1 MSRSP
6 FTIDHSP
13 FTAQFLADTGAT
25 LPLIG
30 GPMYP
35 CSNPELVAAISAT
48 GAIGIVQ
55 PLALTYV
62 HGWEIRAGLRHIR
75 SLSDRPVGMNALI
88 EGSSRRYRARMT
100 EWIAVALEEGIRFFI
115 TSLGNPRWV
124 VEMVRPH
131 GGVVYH
137 DATEAKWA
145 AKGLDA
151 GATGL
156 IAVNNR
162 AGGHAGARSPEAL
175 LEELAPFGVPVVAA
189 GGVGDAGGFHQMLAL
204 GYAAVQCG
212 TRFIATTECSASQ
225 PYKAA
230 IVRARA
236 SDIALS
242 ERITGVPVAVI
253 RTPWIDRVGIHAG
266 PLLRRLLRWRRTR
279 HLTRTLLALRSVWQL
294 KRASMDTTG
303 VRDYWQAGRS
313 VEAITAIEPVAAIV
327 RRFREAIGRD
337 CTGSDSSA
345 T

>member
-1 MSRSP
+1 MTRHPSP
-6 FTIDHSP
+6 VT
-13 FTAQFLADTGAT
+13 QRFLADSGAV

-55 PLALTYV
+55 PLSLTYV
-62 HGWEIRAGLRHIR
+62 HGRDFREGLRWIR
-75 SLSDRPVGMNALI
+75 QHAGGHPIGMNALI
-88 EGSSRRYRARMT
+88 EGSSRRYRARM
-100 EWIAVALEEGIRFFI
+100 ESWIAVALEEGVRFFI

-137 DATEAKWA
+137 DVTEAKWA
-145 AKGLDA
+145 EKGIAA

-156 IAVNNR
+156 IAVNR
-162 AGGHAGARSPEAL
+162 LAGGHAGPRDPARL
-175 LEELAPFGVPVVAA
+175 LEELARFGVPVVAA
-189 GGVGDAGGFHQMLAL
+189 GGVGDAAGFRAMLDL

-212 TRFIATTECSASQ
+212 TRFIATTECTAGD

-230 IVRARA
+230 VVRARA
-236 SDIALS
+236 DDIVLS

-253 RTPWIDRVGIHAG
+253 RTPWIDRIGVRAG
-266 PLLRRLLRWRRTR
+266 PIARHLLRWRRTR
-279 HLTRTLLALRSVWQL
+279 HLMRTLYALRSLWQL
-294 KRASMDTTG
+294 KRSATDPAG
-303 VRDYWQAGRS
+303 KDEYWQAGRS
-313 VEAITAIEPVAAIV
+313 VEAITEILPVAAV
-327 RRFREAIGRD
+327 VDRFREAITRD
-337 CTGSDSSA
+337 SGGEGSSA